1 MSDLYDSDVLLWC
14 ERQSGLLRRVAAG
27 DPSNEAPDWPN
38 IIEEIESMGRRER
51 RELAKR
57 LRLLLGHLLKW
68 SFQPGGRCTSWE
80 LTIIEQ
86 RRRLGYHLADN
97 PSLKADETIGR
108 RARRGWTWR
117 CFRKVVTGRT
127 KRLPTRHSGRMR
139 REHPDS
145 AAYQRPGRARD
156 RGRGHCQARARDAGG
171 DPHPLRGRAGCGC
184 GPRAGGWPRL
194 FSPRAALAL
203 PSAGIGVAPR
213 TAVA

>member
-108 RARRGWTWR
+108 AMAEGYELGVLLAARET
-117 CFRKVVTGRT
+117 
-127 KRLPTRHSGRMR
+127 RLDVAVFPESCPWSYG
-139 REHPDS
+139 EVADPSFWPD
-145 AAYQRPGRARD
+145 
-156 RGRGHCQARARDAGG
+156 
-171 DPHPLRGRAGCGC
+171 
-184 GPRAGGWPRL
+184 
-194 FSPRAALAL
+194 
-203 PSAGIGVAPR
+203 AP
-213 TAVA
+213 